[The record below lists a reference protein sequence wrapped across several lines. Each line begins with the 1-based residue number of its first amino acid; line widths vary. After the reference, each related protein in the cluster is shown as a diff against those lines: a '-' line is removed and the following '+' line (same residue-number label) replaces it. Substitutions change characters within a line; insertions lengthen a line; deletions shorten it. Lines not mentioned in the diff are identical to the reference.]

1 MAILFVTL
9 SLFSIL
15 IFNVYVNLLME
26 QVDNQLL
33 YKAEAIADS
42 INTYWEAERLEAIKD
57 GSPYQVYTIRNNE
70 NFVRFTEKWVVKRPE
85 QAQLRDPHL
94 PNLLIQIFDAK
105 GRHIA
110 SSKAYAG
117 LMRLPPTTRA
127 SIDRGNWFYN
137 TALLKPDH
145 QPSLRMRQLTVGV
158 EEQNHLG
165 YIVQISCTL
174 DRVQFEAKNLQWLL
188 LLFIP
193 TIVLLTGIMGAFL
206 AGRTLKPV
214 RSMTETIQ
222 AMDPGNLSTH
232 IPVPTTHDELQHL
245 AETFNKLLAEASH
258 AFIAQTQFISDASHE
273 LRTPLTIIKG
283 ELDVLLKKRRS
294 INEYQLAITSTL
306 EEIDTLGHIIESL
319 LLLARLDNTHIEIKM
334 IPTSLAP
341 LVDRVIK
348 RFERVADQKQLTLTS
363 TIQTNSI
370 IEGEPT
376 YLERLFSNLVD
387 NAIKYSNHEGNIHIT
402 SGYYKGTLRVS
413 IQDSGIGISDKNISR
428 IFDRFFQADSSR
440 HGMGFG
446 LGLSMCKRIMELHH
460 GKITV
465 NSNLGKGS
473 TFYLD
478 FPFD

>member
-9 SLFSIL
+9 SLFSLL
-15 IFNVYVNLLME
+15 IFNVYKNLLME

-42 INTYWEAERLEAIKD
+42 INTYWEAERLEAIRD
-57 GSPYQVYTIRNNE
+57 GRPYQIYTIRNNQ
-70 NFVRFTEKWVVKRPE
+70 NFVHIAQKWVIKRPE
-85 QAQLRDPHL
+85 PGQLRDPHL
-94 PNLLIQIFDAK
+94 PNLLVQIFDAK

-110 SSKAYAG
+110 SSKAYEG
-117 LMRLPPTTRA
+117 LMHLPTNTRA

-137 TALLKPDH
+137 TATLKASH
-145 QPSLRMRQLTVGV
+145 QPSIHMRQLTVGV
-158 EEQNHLG
+158 EEQQHLG

-174 DRVQFEAKNLQWLL
+174 DRVHFEAANLQWFLL
-188 LLFIP
+188 IFIP

-214 RSMTETIQ
+214 RYMTETIQ
-222 AMDPGNLSTH
+222 TMDPNRLSTH
-232 IPVPTTHDELQHL
+232 IPVPQTHDELQHL

-294 INEYQLAITSTL
+294 IDEYQLALSSTL
-306 EEIDTLGHIIESL
+306 EEIDTLEHIIDSL
-319 LLLARLDNTHIEIKM
+319 LLLARLDNVHHEI
-334 IPTSLAP
+334 SLMSIDLTA
-341 LVDRVIK
+341 LINQILN
-348 RFERVADQKQLTLTS
+348 RFERIAKEKQLTLTS
-363 TIQTNSI
+363 TLKESCMID
-370 IEGEPT
+370 GEPT
-376 YLERLFSNLVD
+376 YLERLFSNLID
-387 NAIKYSNHEGNIHIT
+387 NAIKYSSKGGTITLSAMYNRNRLHI
-402 SGYYKGTLRVS
+402 S
-413 IQDSGIGISDKNISR
+413 IEDQGIGIRNHHLSQ

-460 GKITV
+460 GKINVKSKFGEGT
-465 NSNLGKGS
+465 
-473 TFYLD
+473 TFDLD
-478 FPFD
+478 FPV